1 MVSPVGVAGLTGR
14 LKSLL
19 VLCKVESVTF
29 AWKEKSPCRLV
40 VPEIVPVA
48 EFNIRPCGSEPEE
61 ALQEYGALP
70 PLTVSV
76 AEYGT
81 PAVACGRLVEV
92 MRILLCERSPRSV
105 SLSFR
110 NNEFGFGPVI

>member
-1 MVSPVGVAGLTGR
+1 VSPVGVAGLTGR

-61 ALQEYGALP
+61 ALQEYGPLP

-92 MRILLCERSPRSV
+92 MRILSCERSPRSV
-105 SLSFR
+105 SLPFR